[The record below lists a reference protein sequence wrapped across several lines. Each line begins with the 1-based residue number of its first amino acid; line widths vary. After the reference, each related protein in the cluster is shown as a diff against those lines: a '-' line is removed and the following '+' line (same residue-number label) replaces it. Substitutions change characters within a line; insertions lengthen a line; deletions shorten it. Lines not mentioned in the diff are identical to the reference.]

1 MFYLHLAWQKVLLPI
16 STVIG
21 KKIVIRRYSN
31 QIDFLIAE
39 QHFACFLCYC
49 DCFYAWW

>member
-1 MFYLHLAWQKVLLPI
+1 MTEGFATHLNGDW
-16 STVIG
+16 

-31 QIDFLIAE
+31 QKDFLIAE

-49 DCFYAWW
+49 DCFYAW